1 MVASLL
7 PDAAALFAAGGV
19 RDWQLLQDQAPAH
32 KARSTQQFLRRK
44 GVRLLEKYPPSAA
57 DLNPIEHLWAWMK
70 KRVYRRAPTTQAQ
83 LEAVVRGV
91 WEEVP
96 NELCAKLAASMESRW
111 ARVVQ
116 LDGAYIE

>member
-1 MVASLL
+1 ML
-7 PDAAALFAAGGV
+7 PSMEGKLGCAHTADWGLGFSTGCV
-19 RDWQLLQDQAPAH
+19 RRQCQHA
-32 KARSTQQFLRRK
+32 
-44 GVRLLEKYPPSAA
+44 
-57 DLNPIEHLWAWMK
+57 
-70 KRVYRRAPTTQAQ
+70 
-83 LEAVVRGV
+83 V

>member
-1 MVASLL
+1 
-7 PDAAALFAAGGV
+7 
-19 RDWQLLQDQAPAH
+19 
-32 KARSTQQFLRRK
+32 
-44 GVRLLEKYPPSAA
+44 
-57 DLNPIEHLWAWMK
+57 MK